1 MVHSAGPKKV
11 MGGRAGGDLGQAG
24 IEGMCDDVRIGKNNT
39 LYNTI
44 SAKCSRYLL

>member
-1 MVHSAGPKKV
+1 MVHSAGPKK
-11 MGGRAGGDLGQAG
+11 MMRGGDLGQARL
-24 IEGMCDDVRIGKNNT
+24 EGMFDDVRIGKNNT